1 MKKLLFAAAVATMLA
16 GCSKDLTSDTTIDK
30 NINDSEI
37 DFHGGIAIEASA
49 GETTR
54 VTVDGDTASAT
65 SRMAWE
71 AGDEIIVAYDG
82 RTYVYVAQNAGAT
95 STFAPKDADNAIMAI
110 DPAQDVAAF
119 YNVAEVDAAA
129 KTATFGIAAE
139 QHEGE
144 ASNKLPLCAYDESAR
159 YADGKILLTMKPLAS
174 IVEFEVKSS
183 ADWNADALS
192 LAPSARAAFTG
203 YTSVENAK
211 VDPRSGEID
220 LASADVSNE
229 AIRVAF
235 GGMKNFNGSKN
246 VQAVVGAACFG
257 GIPETVEGAS
267 AYAGGAVVKLYKN
280 GRENFRRTIW
290 TAEEKLVDLTTGR
303 KHVYQPLAD
312 ILAGHRNGI
321 STADDMKAFAD
332 EINNATETFPVGTG
346 FCNEDGTVVLNNDID
361 LSAFDNWTTMG
372 YNGDGSLNGVEIVF
386 NGVFDGQNNTV
397 SGLNIVHRTYSHPIE
412 YTDAAG
418 VVQTVYNNCAGL
430 FGAISDDAE
439 IMNLTVEGTILE
451 DYTDPNGTWS
461 YAGGITA
468 QMYGGTI
475 RNCTSETIV
484 SVGAGSSAKTRI
496 GGIAGRIAASHGD
509 CRIENCTNRGNLNI
523 AFPVYKAQQAIVGGC
538 FGIIADDAAG
548 NTISVSGC
556 SNRGEITL
564 TNSGN
569 DSYVGGIVGY
579 ATRAKGIDGTLD
591 NLRNYGKV
599 SGGDT
604 SGTSFYV
611 GGIAARINYHTFT
624 DCVNEAGA
632 DVSFIG
638 AAAST
643 TEIGVGGIVGV
654 TNNANNTA
662 TAVIENCSNHAAV
675 SIPKTVCKA
684 AYVGGIAG
692 YLRYRAELNACDND
706 GTVSLGEAT
715 GQAFT
720 GGIAGKV
727 GVASIGTADGILIS
741 DCTNSGEVM
750 SASAYTAGWDYIG
763 GIAGALYGGTNVA
776 ESDGYGIT
784 VSGCINNGTVRML
797 DDVKSKYRGG
807 GITGLTN
814 RANVLSCTNNGIVV
828 IDRTSAVSEHL
839 GGIVGF
845 SENNKSAIG
854 SCINAGTVCCTQKTT
869 YENGS
874 VTSNIYVSLGGILG
888 SGGGA
893 KVTID
898 NCTSKGDIL
907 MAASD
912 CDHQYRGSISSTPTN
927 GIVISNCKVGGRVG
941 VVAAGSETFTPD
953 ETATHALN
961 DTVGDP
967 YYWESWIIGYNRVPE
982 YSNNSFYTGR

>member
-1 MKKLLFAAAVATMLA
+1 MKKLLFAATVATMLA

-30 NINDSEI
+30 NLNDTEI

-49 GETTR
+49 GEATR
-54 VTVDGDTASAT
+54 VTVDGDTVSAT

-71 AGDEIIVAYDG
+71 IGDEITVAYDG
-82 RTYVYVAQNAGAT
+82 RAYVYVAQNAGAT
-95 STFAPKDADNAIMAI
+95 STFAAKDADNAIAAV

-119 YNVAEVDAAA
+119 YNVAAVDASA

-159 YADGKILLTMKPLAS
+159 YADGKLLLTMKPLAS

-220 LASADVSNE
+220 LGAATVSND
-229 AIRVAF
+229 AISVAF
-235 GGMKNFNGSKN
+235 GAMKNFNGSKN
-246 VQAVVGAACFG
+246 VQVVVGAACFG
-257 GIPETVEGAS
+257 GTPETTEGTS
-267 AYAGGAVVKLYKN
+267 VYAGGAVVKLYKN

-290 TAEEKLVDLTTGR
+290 TAEEKLVDLAAAR

-361 LSAFDNWTTMG
+361 ISAFDNWTTIG
-372 YNGDGSLNGVEIVF
+372 YNGDGTLNGVEIIF
-386 NGVFDGQNNTV
+386 NGVFDGRNHTV
-397 SGLNIVHRTYSHPIE
+397 SGLNIVHRTDSHPIE

-418 VVQTVYNNCAGL
+418 ATQTVYNNCAGL
-430 FGAISDDAE
+430 FGAISANAE
-439 IMNLTVEGTILE
+439 IADLTVKGAILE
-451 DYTDPNGTWS
+451 DYTDPDGTWS

-475 RNCTSETIV
+475 RNCTSETAV
-484 SVGAGSSAKTRI
+484 TVGAGSSAKTRI

-509 CRIENCTNRGNLNI
+509 CRVENCTNRGVLNI
-523 AFPVYKAQQAIVGGC
+523 AFPVYKAQQAVVGGC

-548 NTISVSGC
+548 NTVSVSDC

-564 TNSGN
+564 TNSGK
-569 DSYVGGIVGY
+569 DSYVGGIAGY
-579 ATRAKGIDGTLD
+579 VTRAKGIDGTFD
-591 NLRNYGKV
+591 NLRNYGRV
-599 SGGDT
+599 SGGNTNDA
-604 SGTSFYV
+604 SFYV

-624 DCVNEAGA
+624 NCVNEVGA
-632 DVSFIG
+632 DVSFVG
-638 AAAST
+638 SAAST

-654 TNNANNTA
+654 TNNASATA
-662 TAVIENCSNHAAV
+662 AAVIENCSNHAAV
-675 SIPKTVCKA
+675 SIPKTVCKS

-692 YLRYRAELNACDND
+692 YLRYRVELNSCDND
-706 GTVSLGEAT
+706 GTVSLGEAS
-715 GQAFT
+715 GQAFA

-727 GVASIGTADGILIS
+727 GVAGSGVADGILVS
-741 DCTNSGEVM
+741 DCINGGEVM
-750 SASAYTAGWDYIG
+750 STSAYTGGWDYIG

-776 ESDGYGIT
+776 ESDGFGIT
-784 VSGCINNGTVRML
+784 LSGNINNGTVRIL
-797 DDVKSKYRGG
+797 DNVKSKYRGG
-807 GITGLTN
+807 AITGLTN
-814 RANVLSCTNNGIVV
+814 RATVLSCTNNGIIA
-828 IDRTSAVSEHL
+828 IDRTSAVAEHI

-845 SENNKSAIG
+845 SENNKSVIG
-854 SCINAGTVCCTQKTT
+854 SCVNAGTVCCTQKTT
-869 YENGS
+869 YENGT

-893 KVTID
+893 KVTVD
-898 NCTSKGDIL
+898 NCTSRGDIL

-912 CDHQYRGSISSTPTN
+912 CDHQYRGAISSTPTN
-927 GIVISNCKVGGRVG
+927 GIIISNCKVGGRVG
-941 VVAAGSETFTPD
+941 VVAAGSKTFAAD

-961 DTVGDP
+961 DTTGDP
-967 YYWESWIIGYNRVPE
+967 YYWESWIIGYNRTPA
-982 YSNNSFYTGR
+982 YSGNSFLAAI